1 MSDAASTPSCR
12 ACAHFVGEALAFE
25 RELPGFNS
33 LSSGFAAVRGDD
45 GLCKQHQRF
54 VSALSRCERFASRPA
69 ANPHARTGA
78 DGCG

>member
-1 MSDAASTPSCR
+1 MNTAAAPSCR
-12 ACAHFVGEALAFE
+12 TCAHFVGDALAFE
-25 RELPGFNS
+25 RELPGFNA

-54 VSALSRCERFASRPA
+54 VSALSRCAQFAPRRAPTARPE
-69 ANPHARTGA
+69 TTA

>member
-1 MSDAASTPSCR
+1 MNAAAPAPSCR
-12 ACAHFVGEALAFE
+12 TCVHFVGDALAFE
-25 RELPGFNS
+25 RELPGFNA

-54 VSALSRCERFASRPA
+54 VSAQSRCEQFAALRAGKSAPQ
-69 ANPHARTGA
+69 TT

>member
-1 MSDAASTPSCR
+1 VSAAVPAPSCR
-12 ACAHFVGEALAFE
+12 TCTHFVGDALAFE
-25 RELPGFNS
+25 RELPGFNT

-54 VSALSRCERFASRPA
+54 VSGQSRCEHFAALRAVRPE
-69 ANPHARTGA
+69 PETRA